1 MSPDMPTENDMQ
13 SKKLAG
19 AKAGPSTKKFLDFNE
34 VKEDVVVMKDGTL
47 RAVLMVSSI
56 NFALKSEDEQN
67 AIIQQYISFMNA
79 LESPIQIVVQSRRL
93 NIEDYLERLKLS
105 EREQKNDLLRM
116 QITDY
121 RAFVGELIDLGQIMQ
136 KQFFVVVPYN
146 PMSDKRKNFWTQMTE
161 VLTPALS
168 VRLAEERFQQRKRD
182 LMNRVNSTV
191 ANLSSMGLK
200 AVMLNTQQLIELYYR
215 AYNPEL
221 IDTEKLD
228 DMENMRVAENQ
239 AAP

>member
-1 MSPDMPTENDMQ
+1 MPIENDMQ

-19 AKAGPSTKKFLDFNE
+19 SKAGPSTKKFLDFNE
-34 VKEDVVVMKDGTL
+34 VKEDTVVMKDGTL

-105 EREQKNDLLRM
+105 EREQQNDLLRM

-121 RAFVGELIDLGQIMQ
+121 RAFVGELIDMGQIMQ
-136 KQFFVVVPYN
+136 KQFFVVIPYN
-146 PMSDKRKNFWTQMTE
+146 PLSDKRKNFWTQMTE

-168 VRLAEERFQQRKRD
+168 VRLADERFRQRRRD
-182 LMNRVNSTV
+182 LMNRVSSTV
-191 ANLSSMGLK
+191 SNLSSMGLK
-200 AVMLNTQQLIELYYR
+200 AVMLNTQQLIELFYR
-215 AYNPEL
+215 AYNPEFL
-221 IDTEKLD
+221 DTEKLD
-228 DMENMRVAENQ
+228 DMQNMRVAENQ

>member
-1 MSPDMPTENDMQ
+1 MQ

>member
-1 MSPDMPTENDMQ
+1 MPTENDMQ

>member
-1 MSPDMPTENDMQ
+1 
-13 SKKLAG
+13 
-19 AKAGPSTKKFLDFNE
+19 
-34 VKEDVVVMKDGTL
+34 
-47 RAVLMVSSI
+47 
-56 NFALKSEDEQN
+56 
-67 AIIQQYISFMNA
+67 
-79 LESPIQIVVQSRRL
+79 
-93 NIEDYLERLKLS
+93 
-105 EREQKNDLLRM
+105 
-116 QITDY
+116 
-121 RAFVGELIDLGQIMQ
+121 
-136 KQFFVVVPYN
+136 
-146 PMSDKRKNFWTQMTE
+146 MTE

>member
-1 MSPDMPTENDMQ
+1 MATENDMQ

-19 AKAGPSTKKFLDFNE
+19 PKSGPPTKNFLDFNE
-34 VKEDVVVMKDGTL
+34 IKDDVVVMKDGTL

-93 NIEDYLERLKLS
+93 NIEDYLERLKVS
-105 EREQKNDLLRM
+105 EKEQQNDLLRM
-116 QITDY
+116 QIADY
-121 RAFVGELIDLGQIMQ
+121 RAFVGELIELGQIMQ

-146 PMSDKRKNFWTQMTE
+146 PLSDRRKNFWTRLTE
-161 VLTPALS
+161 ILTPALS
-168 VRLAEERFQQRKRD
+168 VKLAEDRFRQRQRE
-182 LMNRVNSTV
+182 LMSRVNSTV
-191 ANLSSMGLK
+191 GNLGSMGLK

-221 IDTEKLD
+221 LDTEKMNELD
-228 DMENMRVAENQ
+228 QIGVTENPAVV
-239 AAP
+239 

>member
-1 MSPDMPTENDMQ
+1 MPIENDMQ

-19 AKAGPSTKKFLDFNE
+19 SKAGPSTKKFLDFNE
-34 VKEDVVVMKDGTL
+34 VKEDTVVMKDGTL

-105 EREQKNDLLRM
+105 EREQQNDLLRM

-121 RAFVGELIDLGQIMQ
+121 RAFVGELIDMGQIMQ
-136 KQFFVVVPYN
+136 KQFFVVIPYN
-146 PMSDKRKNFWTQMTE
+146 PLSDKRKNFWTQMTE

-168 VRLAEERFQQRKRD
+168 VRLADERFRQRRRD
-182 LMNRVNSTV
+182 LMNRVSSTV
-191 ANLSSMGLK
+191 SNLSSMGLK
-200 AVMLNTQQLIELYYR
+200 AVMLNTQQLIELFYR

-221 IDTEKLD
+221 LDTEKLD
-228 DMENMRVAENQ
+228 DMQNMRVAENQ